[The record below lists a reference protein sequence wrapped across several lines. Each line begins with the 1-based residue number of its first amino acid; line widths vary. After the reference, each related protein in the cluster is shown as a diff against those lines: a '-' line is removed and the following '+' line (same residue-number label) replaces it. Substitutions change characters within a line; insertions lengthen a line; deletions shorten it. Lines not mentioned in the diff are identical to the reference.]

1 MYMSNIT
8 HPDGHKETL
17 QSFES
22 HLSSHRITPC
32 AKAIS
37 ALLLVL
43 GSTGACANNYNQ
55 PKLTQEQQRQAILWA
70 QERQS
75 KIRDLQYSLA
85 ARQTQY
91 LDSPAHKNDISEID
105 TVSNLAIIIPE
116 LLIELPTSI
125 NFITKHI
132 NATSKVTHKVISAAS
147 PSEITALALA
157 TIIAVQPQA
166 KAEAEK
172 EILRRKQSTKDNVSS
187 IANMVNKLLSN
198 KTSTQDT
205 PTQKNDNK
213 DNKKVD
219 NDSLS
224 TEVDNALAEVGNLGQ
239 IIVSNPISNLLF
251 AAEPE
256 ATETAQK
263 TLSSPENAVPAQVP
277 KAAPKAVSTPPL
289 NISHNPQA
297 GSYLANQM
305 AAQQMFITDNLQHR
319 QRETRYIDP
328 ITGKEKISSMW
339 LNTTGAKSRFN
350 SGNGQLQTK
359 SHRYA
364 IQLGGT
370 LNEWSSGGDDK
381 GILGITAGL
390 GKSTSHSHSTSSQH
404 KSDGSVNGYNLGLYN
419 IWYADNQTQLGP
431 YIDLLTQYGWFHNQV
446 KAPTGITGA
455 NYKSYVFTTALES
468 GYKFQLLEKA
478 DARLFIQP
486 KAKVS
491 WQRMSGVQ
499 DKGSAGAQ
507 VILEENNVVATQL
520 GMRTSLE
527 LDIDTL
533 SSNRTLQLSPSFE
546 ANWIH
551 NGNNKGV
558 WLESTNIT
566 PQGNN
571 NIADLKLG
579 IEANIDSNLRLWTH
593 LGHQFGGHNYSDT
606 QAMLGANYR
615 F

>member
-1 MYMSNIT
+1 M
-8 HPDGHKETL
+8 
-17 QSFES
+17 
-22 HLSSHRITPC
+22 
-32 AKAIS
+32 
-37 ALLLVL
+37 
-43 GSTGACANNYNQ
+43 
-55 PKLTQEQQRQAILWA
+55 QQRQLQAILWER
-70 QERQS
+70 ERQS
-75 KIRDLQYSLA
+75 TLRDLQSQA
-85 ARQTQY
+85 ARQAQY
-91 LDSPAHKNDISEID
+91 LDSPAHKNGISEID
-105 TVSNLAIIIPE
+105 TVRNLAIIIPE
-116 LLIELPTSI
+116 LFIELPESI
-125 NFITKHI
+125 NIITKHTELPESI
-132 NATSKVTHKVISAAS
+132 NIITKHTNATSQVIHEVISAVS

-157 TIIAVQPQA
+157 TIIAVQA

-263 TLSSPENAVPAQVP
+263 ALSSPESAVPAQVP
-277 KAAPKAVSTPPL
+277 KAAPKAVSKPPL

-328 ITGKEKISSMW
+328 ITGKEKVSSMW

-404 KSDGSVNGYNLGLYN
+404 KSDGSVNGYNLGLYS

-431 YIDLLTQYGWFHNQV
+431 YIDLLAQYGWFHNQV
-446 KAPTGITGA
+446 KAPAGITGA

-579 IEANIDSNLRLWTH
+579 IEANIDSNLQLWTH